1 MSWHCSALPPRLAKA
16 NLNTVALLQTAQ
28 PLHSHM
34 PLPSLPA
41 AAALRDRT
49 LDISFFERVVMYLPV
64 SPSCQVKGRSTLGC
78 TRGAGAPPCSVW
90 MFDPTVTAIS
100 REIGHTFGLNH
111 ADAVSSKSCT
121 SMQDTPLL
129 ALPETASAAVTLWAS
144 FLLMLCTACRLPL
157 AGSLRDLPHQHI
169 SPGSESS

>member
-1 MSWHCSALPPRLAKA
+1 
-16 NLNTVALLQTAQ
+16 
-28 PLHSHM
+28 
-34 PLPSLPA
+34 
-41 AAALRDRT
+41 
-49 LDISFFERVVMYLPV
+49 MYLPV

-100 REIGHTFGLNH
+100 RETGHTFGLNH